1 MTTSLVSAEKTA
13 FLPVSA
19 DDAFALLTQPERL
32 RRWQTVSARVDLR
45 AGGEYHWTVVPG
57 HVAAGTFTE
66 VEPGKRIVF
75 GWGWEGADGFGPDAS
90 TVTVTFEPADGG
102 TLVRL
107 VHAGLTEEQA
117 ASHMEGWNHFFERL
131 EKAAADGDA
140 GPDEW
145 AYAPADLNLHTA
157 ADATLA
163 VLQQVLRGIV
173 EADKPKPTPCK
184 DFTVHELAEHLIDGI
199 ERLTTAAGGT
209 PDVVRQ
215 GPLESVVATA
225 AQQANE
231 AWVKRG
237 TEGTVV
243 IGPGEIPATM
253 AATILS
259 IEYLIHAWDFAQ
271 ATGQQ
276 VHVSDEVVDY
286 VLSIAAPIIAGGRE
300 RGAFGA
306 EVESGPDARALERLA
321 AFSGRRAA

>member
-1 MTTSLVSAEKTA
+1 MSTCAPAVSTAGPSSPATS
-13 FLPVSA
+13 P
-19 DDAFALLTQPERL
+19 P
-32 RRWQTVSARVDLR
+32 
-45 AGGEYHWTVVPG
+45 
-57 HVAAGTFTE
+57 GTFTE

-145 AYAPADLNLHTA
+145 AYAPADLNLLTA

-184 DFTVHELAEHLIDGI
+184 
-199 ERLTTAAGGT
+199 RLHR
-209 PDVVRQ
+209 P
-215 GPLESVVATA
+215 
-225 AQQANE
+225 
-231 AWVKRG
+231 
-237 TEGTVV
+237 
-243 IGPGEIPATM
+243 PA
-253 AATILS
+253 
-259 IEYLIHAWDFAQ
+259 
-271 ATGQQ
+271 
-276 VHVSDEVVDY
+276 
-286 VLSIAAPIIAGGRE
+286 
-300 RGAFGA
+300 
-306 EVESGPDARALERLA
+306 
-321 AFSGRRAA
+321 RRAPPRRDRAA

>member
-1 MTTSLVSAEKTA
+1 MSTTLVSAEKTA
-13 FLPVSA
+13 FLPVSP
-19 DDAFALLTQPERL
+19 DDAFALLTEPERL

-45 AGGEYHWTVVPG
+45 AGGEYRWTVVPG

-66 VEPGKRIVF
+66 VEPGRRLVF

-107 VHAGLTEEQA
+107 VHDGLTEDQA

-131 EKAAADGDA
+131 EKAATNGDA

-163 VLQQVLRGIV
+163 VLQQVLRGVV
-173 EADKPKPTPCK
+173 EGDRQKPTPCA
-184 DFTVHELAEHLIDGI
+184 DFTVHQLAEHLIDGI

-209 PDVVRQ
+209 PSVVRE

-231 AWVKRG
+231 AWATRG
-237 TEGTVV
+237 TDGTVV
-243 IGPGEIPATM
+243 VGPGEIPATV
-253 AATILS
+253 AASILS
-259 IEYLIHAWDFAQ
+259 IEYLVHAWDFAQ
-271 ATGQQ
+271 ATGQR
-276 VHVSDEVVDY
+276 VHVSDEVVEY
-286 VLSIAAPIIAGGRE
+286 VRSIAEPIIAGARD
-300 RGAFGA
+300 RGAFGPEIA
-306 EVESGPDARALERLA
+306 TGPDAHVLERLL

>member
-1 MTTSLVSAEKTA
+1 VSTTLVSAEKTA
-13 FLPVSA
+13 FLPVGP
-19 DDAFALLTQPERL
+19 DDAFALLTEPERL

-45 AGGEYHWTVVPG
+45 AGGEYRWTVVPG

-75 GWGWEGADGFGPDAS
+75 GWGWAGADGFGPDAS

-107 VHAGLTEEQA
+107 VHDGLTEDQA

-131 EKAAADGDA
+131 EKVATDGDA

-145 AYAPADLNLHTA
+145 AYAPADLNLVTA

-163 VLQQVLRGIV
+163 VLQQVLRGVV
-173 EADKPKPTPCK
+173 EADKPKPTPCA
-184 DFTVHELAEHLIDGI
+184 DFTVHQLAEHLLDGI
-199 ERLTTAAGGT
+199 EGLTRAAGGV

-231 AWVKRG
+231 AWATRG
-237 TEGTVV
+237 TGGTVMV
-243 IGPGEIPATM
+243 GPGEIPATVG
-253 AATILS
+253 ASILS
-259 IEYLIHAWDFAQ
+259 IEYLVHAWDFAA
-271 ATGQQ
+271 ATGQR
-276 VHVSDEVVDY
+276 VHVSDEVVEY
-286 VLSIAAPIIAGGRE
+286 VRSIAEPIIAGGRD
-300 RGAFGA
+300 RGAFGPEIA
-306 EVESGPDARALERLA
+306 TGPDAHVLDRLV